1 MHIQLHAR
9 VRDLKIRQPRLRP
22 KFSQDDSKLIYRA
35 PKMLCQQILLF
46 LLRGQ
51 GMPDGHDLQLAISAA
66 QKRSEYLRSSL
77 HALSILCN
85 VSLDLE
91 PLSIAQ

>member
-1 MHIQLHAR
+1 MQ
-9 VRDLKIRQPRLRP
+9 
-22 KFSQDDSKLIYRA
+22 
-35 PKMLCQQILLF
+35 CQQILLF

-51 GMPDGHDLQLAISAA
+51 GMPDGHYVRLAIRAA
-66 QKRSEYLRSSL
+66 PERSQHLRSSL